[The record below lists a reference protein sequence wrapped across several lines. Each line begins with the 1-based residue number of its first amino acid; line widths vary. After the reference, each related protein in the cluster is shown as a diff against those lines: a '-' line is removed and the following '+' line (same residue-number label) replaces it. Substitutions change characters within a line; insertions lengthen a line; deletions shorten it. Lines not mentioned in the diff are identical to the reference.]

1 MTLDNMGL
9 QREYIES
16 GGFSTYLYYQ
26 DGETIVSSNGVE
38 GKVVVKIEGTAYDG
52 LPIFSNTS
60 EVYLK
65 RGKNGA
71 IIQARIYKDRKP
83 ICDFDWDHP
92 HKNKKGGEIFEK
104 GVVHVQEFKQKP
116 DGSWYRDSK
125 RARYMSNDEIS
136 RYGEL
141 IKLADPNAKLRP

>member
-1 MTLDNMGL
+1 MGL

-16 GGFSTYLYYQ
+16 GGFSTYLYDQ

-38 GKVVVKIEGTAYDG
+38 GKVVSKIEGTAYDG

-65 RGKNGA
+65 RDHNGE
-71 IIQARIYKDRKP
+71 IVQARIYKDRKP
-83 ICDFDWDHP
+83 ICDFDWDHQ
-92 HKNKKGGEIFEK
+92 HKNKKGGGSFEK

-116 DGSWYRDSK
+116 DGSWHRDSK
-125 RARYMSNDEIS
+125 HARYMSPDEMK

-141 IKLADPNAKLRP
+141 IKKANPNAKLRP

>member
-1 MTLDNMGL
+1 MGL

-26 DGETIVSSNGVE
+26 DGETIVTSNGVE
-38 GKVVVKIEGTAYDG
+38 GKVVAKIEGTAYDG

-65 RGKNGA
+65 RDKNGE
-71 IIQARIYKDRKP
+71 IVQARIYKDRKP
-83 ICDFDWDHP
+83 VCDFDWDHL
-92 HKNKKGGEIFEK
+92 HKNKKGGESFER

-116 DGSWYRDSK
+116 DGTWYRDS
-125 RARYMSNDEIS
+125 RHARYMSPDEMK

-141 IKLADPNAKLRP
+141 IKKANPNAKLRP

>member
-1 MTLDNMGL
+1 MGL

-26 DGETIVSSNGVE
+26 DGKTIATSNGVE
-38 GKVVVKIEGTAYDG
+38 RKVVSKIEGTAYDG

-65 RGKNGA
+65 RNKNGE
-71 IIQARIYKDRKP
+71 IVQTRIYKDRKP
-83 ICDFDWDHP
+83 ICDFDWDNP
-92 HKNKKGGEIFEK
+92 HKNKKSGESFEK

-116 DGSWYRDSK
+116 DGAWYRDS
-125 RARYMSNDEIS
+125 RHARYMSPDEMK

-141 IKLADPNAKLRP
+141 IKKANPNAKLRP